1 MEKDDFLATYKEG
14 DVIATRNWIFIY
26 ARLQVSEEFGRE
38 IRHAIVYHALM
49 NRRDLDNITTITR
62 TGIGYVEGNDF
73 KLANNRE
80 KKLLFDALKK
90 KHMRWNSE
98 ARCLEDT
105 RPIVIIEAEIPE
117 MPF

>member
-14 DVIATRNWIFIY
+14 DVIVSRNWIFIY
-26 ARLQVSEEFGRE
+26 ARLRVSDFGRE
-38 IRHAIVYHALM
+38 IRHAIVYHALV
-49 NRRDLDNITTITR
+49 NTRNPYDTITVTR
-62 TGIGYVEGNDF
+62 TGIGYIEGEDF

-80 KKLLFDALKK
+80 KKLLFDALEK

-98 ARCLEDT
+98 TMCLEDT
-105 RPIVIIEAEIPE
+105 RPIMIIEAERPE